1 MKSEFV
7 APKMEVTE
15 VDLVGASV
23 IENLGD
29 VVVGVL
35 EDVRDMPRA
44 RSEAV
49 AATIKMLEFLNH
61 ELDEL
66 QEAYP
71 EDDAWC
77 LRDAD

>member
-35 EDVRDMPRA
+35 EESVRGSR
-44 RSEAV
+44 
-49 AATIKMLEFLNH
+49 
-61 ELDEL
+61 
-66 QEAYP
+66 
-71 EDDAWC
+71 
-77 LRDAD
+77 